1 MSLNCLTESTVA
13 TSIDAATVAEILR
26 DDDIVKT
33 ENGAFIFDPFNPLN
47 TNITKEEVVAILEM
61 YGLPPLVDN
70 VALYQRAFVHRSYTM
85 RPHVENEEHGI
96 TIVPKPDN
104 CMPLRTKSNER
115 LEFLGDGVLEC
126 VTKFHLYRRFPKENE
141 GFMTEKKI
149 AIVKNETIGRIA
161 YEMGLHKWFILSK
174 NAEEKKTRTNFKKL
188 GCLFEAFLGALF
200 LDFGKHEIM
209 DEDGWF
215 ENLFAEGNG
224 AGFQFAQRFVENV
237 FQRHIDW
244 VKIIQDDDNFKN
256 KLQTPIQKEFKLT
269 PEYIELPSEEDGTY
283 KMGVYLCIGQPIH
296 AVSVQDAMTI
306 DELVAAVN
314 GSAEKMV
321 ESQDAVAAATRNTKL
336 KCVHSYLATIGE
348 GKIWL
353 FLGSGVHKIKKKAE
367 QMACSEALAAIE
379 W

>member
-1 MSLNCLTESTVA
+1 MT
-13 TSIDAATVAEILR
+13 DAATTAEILR
-26 DDDIVKT
+26 DNDITKT
-33 ENGAFIFDPFNPLN
+33 ETGAFIFDPFNPLN
-47 TNITKEEVVAILEM
+47 TNITKEEVANILET
-61 YGLPPLVDN
+61 YGIPALIN
-70 VALYQRAFVHRSYTM
+70 NIALYQRAFVHRSYTM

-96 TIVPKPDN
+96 TIVPRPEN

-126 VTKFHLYRRFPKENE
+126 VTKFYLYRRFPKENE

-200 LDFGKHEIM
+200 LDFGKLSIA

-215 ENLFAEGNG
+215 SGLFASSGGGGGNG
-224 AGFQFAQRFVENV
+224 AGFQFAQRFVEAV
-237 FQRHIDW
+237 FERHIDW

-269 PEYIELPSEEDGTY
+269 PDYIELPCEDENTY

-296 AVSVQDAMTI
+296 AVNIQDAITI
-306 DELVAAVN
+306 DMLVAAVG
-314 GSAEKMV
+314 GSAEEMI
-321 ESQDAVAAATRNTKL
+321 ESAAASQDVVAAATRNTKL
-336 KCVHSYLATIGE
+336 KCVHSYLTTVGGGRIL
-348 GKIWL
+348 L

-367 QMACSEALAAIE
+367 QMACSEALNAIE